1 MSETLLR
8 IDDEAASASG
18 LERRGRGTGMRS
30 RRYSPAAFIGRS
42 RAAAAIRDM
51 LARLAEIPFKT
62 AIFTGETGT
71 GKGLAARILHH
82 SSNRSEA
89 PFVQINCAAIPAD
102 LLESEVYGH
111 EPGAFTGA
119 RARHHGVFE
128 RAHGGT
134 LFLDE
139 VAEMRPELQA
149 KLLGTIDEQK
159 LQRLGG
165 EREIHVDVQVIAAT
179 NREPQ
184 QAIAGGIL
192 RDDLYHRL
200 SVFRIDMPPL
210 RERIEDLEDL
220 VPALIAEFN
229 AAAGKN
235 VHVVPDAVMRAL
247 KAHSWPGNVRELRN
261 VIERCILCA
270 EGEVIPQQWLRLET
284 NQETS
289 GPSSRRDAVP
299 STDALV
305 IPLDGSMSL
314 EAMDQ
319 MIIEAALA
327 RQAFNVTAT
336 ARALGTTRETLRYRI
351 RKYGIELPRR

>member
-1 MSETLLR
+1 MT
-8 IDDEAASASG
+8 DF
-18 LERRGRGTGMRS
+18 RS
-30 RRYSPAAFIGRS
+30 RPYEPAAFIGRS
-42 RAAAAIRDM
+42 KAAAAVRDV
-51 LARLAEIPFKT
+51 LARLAEVPFKT
-62 AIFTGETGT
+62 VIFTGETGT

-82 SSNRSEA
+82 SGSRSSG
-89 PFVQINCAAIPAD
+89 PFVQINCAALPAD

-128 RAHGGT
+128 RADGGT

-139 VAEMRPELQA
+139 IAEMRPELQA

-165 EREIHVDVQVIAAT
+165 EREIRVDVQVIAAT
-179 NREPQ
+179 NREPLR
-184 QAIAGGIL
+184 AIADGIL

-220 VPALIAEFN
+220 VPELIAEFN
-229 AAAGKN
+229 AAAGKE
-235 VHVVPDAVMRAL
+235 VRVVPDAVMRAL

-270 EGEVIPQQWLRLET
+270 EDEVIPRQWLRLEVD
-284 NQETS
+284 ERTS
-289 GPSSRRDAVP
+289 RPVSRNGVAPSG
-299 STDALV
+299 DALV

-314 EAMDQ
+314 EAMDR

-351 RKYGIELPRR
+351 RKYGIEVAPR

>member
-1 MSETLLR
+1 MTDFR
-8 IDDEAASASG
+8 P
-18 LERRGRGTGMRS
+18 RH
-30 RRYSPAAFIGRS
+30 YSPAAFIGRS
-42 RAAAAIRDM
+42 KEAAAIRDL
-51 LARLAEIPFKT
+51 LARLAEVPFKT

-82 SSNRSEA
+82 SGSRSAA
-89 PFVQINCAAIPAD
+89 PFVQINCAALPAD

-128 RAHGGT
+128 RADGGT

-139 VAEMRPELQA
+139 IAEMKPDLQA

-165 EREIHVDVQVIAAT
+165 EHEIHVDVQVIAAT

-184 QAIAGGIL
+184 QAIADGVL

-220 VPALIAEFN
+220 VPELIAEFN
-229 AAAGKN
+229 AVAGKN
-235 VHVVPDAVMRAL
+235 VRVVPDAVMRAL
-247 KAHSWPGNVRELRN
+247 KDHRWPGNVRELRN
-261 VIERCILCA
+261 VIERCVLCA
-270 EGEVIPQQWLRLET
+270 EDEVMPQQWLRLR
-284 NQETS
+284 S
-289 GPSSRRDAVP
+289 AAGASRAAPDRASMSSE
-299 STDALV
+299 DALL

-314 EAMDQ
+314 EAMDRK
-319 MIIEAALA
+319 IIETALA

-336 ARALGTTRETLRYRI
+336 ARVLGTTRETLRYRI
-351 RKYGIELPRR
+351 RKYGIELPR